1 MAELDRL
8 VYNSPGVAQA
18 AGNPGRAC
26 AGVRRVVAMPV
37 RVFGWIGIESMTT
50 AKRSGVEPAG
60 DSPAAVVADQ
70 GVILSI
76 GGKGGGG
83 KTSVMAGREEWL
95 AEKNI
100 PVKMTAP
107 GKENKESG

>member
-37 RVFGWIGIESMTT
+37 RVFGWIGIESMIT
-50 AKRSGVEPAG
+50 AKRSGVAPAG
-60 DSPAAVVADQ
+60 DSSAAVVAEKR
-70 GVILSI
+70 VILSI
-76 GGKGGGG
+76 GGKGGVGR
-83 KTSVMAGREEWL
+83 TSVMAGL
-95 AEKNI
+95 AGRVDAKQI
-100 PVKMTAP
+100 P
-107 GKENKESG
+107 GKKNGRAHS